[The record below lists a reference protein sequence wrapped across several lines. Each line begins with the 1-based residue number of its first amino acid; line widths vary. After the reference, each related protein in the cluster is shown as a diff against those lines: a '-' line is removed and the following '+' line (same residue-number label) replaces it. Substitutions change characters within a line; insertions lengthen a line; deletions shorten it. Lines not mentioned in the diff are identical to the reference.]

1 MSYTRAAP
9 MMTSV
14 ETAGTAAPT
23 PGAEP
28 KTLRAALEAQR
39 ALGTPYSLKAAVGWV
54 VPLAVR
60 LAEFHEAGQV
70 AYVHPSALSLS
81 SGEVQLDPSKAA
93 SLPTLGADTSYLAP
107 ELQGGGAG
115 GACASVYAMGALLYE
130 LTTLRSVGPTMPRPS
145 EVVPTLPPDLELIL
159 GKALVADPAHRPDD
173 LRALAQAI
181 HHLAPTGSIAP
192 PPADESHLD
201 HDGVMD
207 VDVSLSMLPPPP
219 SFAASPYEVAVR
231 EAEPVRGPDSHDEL
245 SALKARLEADR
256 RPRWVVVK
264 EGMDHGPFSAVELLQ
279 QIATHSF
286 VEADLLKDAV
296 SKQERPIKD
305 WEDFAVFAQHA
316 RRHRD
321 IQAEKVAIEQ
331 VVVSEKKSTRSK
343 AIIGAAV
350 VSVLVA
356 VMGVWLFT
364 QQGSKDD
371 TVAVQGE
378 SVTNI
383 ETQGGIHIDPKKVRP
398 GGGKGVVSTTA
409 DGTPILSGGGSCESA
424 VAAYNEVISLGQ
436 KGQADITRGQYAAV
450 LNNGSYV
457 AACGA
462 PSNMSVNVCAAV
474 QNGRAVGV
482 TVTTNPSNPGISSC
496 IAGRVR
502 GMSFP
507 SNPKL
512 DVARTTFAAE

>member
-1 MSYTRAAP
+1 

-14 ETAGTAAPT
+14 EATQAPAPA
-23 PGAEP
+23 PGIEP
-28 KTLRAALEAQR
+28 GTLRAALEAQR
-39 ALGTPYSLKAAVGWV
+39 AGGTPYTLKAAVGWV
-54 VPLAVR
+54 VPLAVE
-60 LAEFHEAGQV
+60 LAEFHEAGGA
-70 AYVHPSALSLS
+70 AYVHPSALSVT
-81 SGEVQLDPSKAA
+81 SGGAHLDSSKAA
-93 SLPTLGADTSYLAP
+93 SPPTLAADQSYLAP
-107 ELQGGGAG
+107 EVRGASPGGAR
-115 GACASVYAMGALLYE
+115 ASVYAIGALLYE
-130 LTTLRSVGPTMPRPS
+130 LVTLRTVGPTMPRPT
-145 EVVPTLPPDLELIL
+145 EVVPTLPAELELIL

-201 HDGVMD
+201 HDGAMD
-207 VDVSLSMLPPPP
+207 VDVSLSMLPPAP
-219 SFAASPYEVAVR
+219 SFATSPYEVAVR
-231 EAEPVRGPDSHDEL
+231 EAEQPQGGPDSHDEL

-286 VEADLLKDAV
+286 VEADLLKDNV
-296 SKQERPIKD
+296 SREERPIKD

-356 VMGVWLFT
+356 VMAVWLFT
-364 QQGSKDD
+364 QQGAKDD
-371 TVAVQGE
+371 TVAVHGE
-378 SVTNI
+378 NVTNI
-383 ETQGGIHIDPKKVRP
+383 ETQGGIHIDPKKARP
-398 GGGKGVVSTTA
+398 GAGKGVVSTTA

-462 PSNMSVNVCAAV
+462 PSSMAVNVCAAV

-482 TVTTNPSNPGISSC
+482 TVTTNPSNPGIASC

-502 GMSFP
+502 AMSFP